1 MRAAIALIVALAAA
15 GPAGAFDVPAWLRFG
30 AQAERAV
37 PVRPVVSDI
46 VEDRGEDE
54 NWIPGVV
61 ASRTQVTMAFQTL
74 GRMTA
79 RRVDLGDRVREGEV
93 LAELAAEDLAATTR
107 AAEAALASA
116 EVQRDNVRLSARQAF
131 LTEHAAEV
139 GEAVVAITGY
149 SALVE
154 AEAAIAFGALVKVG
168 TDGKAIT
175 GTAADHCGRAL
186 GAATQ
191 AGQLIEVQ
199 LYKHVHA

>member
-1 MRAAIALIVALAAA
+1 MTVATALA
-15 GPAGAFDVPAWLRFG
+15 
-30 AQAERAV
+30 
-37 PVRPVVSDI
+37 
-46 VEDRGEDE
+46 GETLDAIC
-54 NWIPGVV
+54 WRVLG
-61 ASRTQVTMAFQTL
+61 RTQGVTEQ
-74 GRMTA
+74 
-79 RRVDLGDRVREGEV
+79 
-93 LAELAAEDLAATTR
+93 
-107 AAEAALASA
+107 
-116 EVQRDNVRLSARQAF
+116 
-131 LTEHAAEV
+131 AAEV